1 MISMTYVEYL
11 PPNSMWNILYVV
23 WNEAR
28 SHHDK
33 GNGTILRPEAV
44 LDYSITVFCT
54 QHDSYT
60 QETTSCKFVSNK
72 TLVCKQKTG
81 VNYDS

>member
-1 MISMTYVEYL
+1 
-11 PPNSMWNILYVV
+11 MWSICPQIACGIHYVV

-33 GNGTILRPEAV
+33 GDGTILRPEAV